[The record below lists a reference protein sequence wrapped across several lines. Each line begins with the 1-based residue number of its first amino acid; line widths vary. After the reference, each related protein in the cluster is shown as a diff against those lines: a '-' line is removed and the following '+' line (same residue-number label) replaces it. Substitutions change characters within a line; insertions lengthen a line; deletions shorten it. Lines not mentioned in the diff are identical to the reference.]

1 MEHFNV
7 SERKVCRVLNQPRS
21 TQRYLSKM
29 RDDEEFLTKRMIEL
43 ATMYGRYDL
52 PLLVVPLLK
61 LVFPLLAL
69 SLQELEVDNSGNYV
83 V

>member
-1 MEHFNV
+1 MNDYDNSVWFDFNLTV
-7 SERKVCRVLNQPRS
+7 GN
-21 TQRYLSKM
+21 
-29 RDDEEFLTKRMIEL
+29 EFFDKS
-43 ATMYGRYDL
+43 DL